1 MGEWRTNTTLEDLG
15 RWLCEGERICV
26 LTHSRPDGD
35 AIGSTLGVVRLL
47 RRVLERRGG
56 DAQQVRAF
64 YASTL
69 PGWLGDVA
77 HGDEWEEADVE
88 RLIAWDPDRIVI
100 CDTGNW
106 MQLRETA
113 PLLEGRSDRTC
124 IIDHHLSGD
133 PEIAGRIYLEPD
145 SAAACQ
151 AVLHLAEAVLGG
163 TTMPQDVSE
172 ALYIGIA
179 TDTGWFRHSNV
190 DARVMEDAARL
201 LRLGVNHAHLY
212 EVIEQQDPAGR
223 IVLMGRVLSRLELA
237 CGERL
242 AILRVLLSDIR
253 DVGLSPG
260 QTSGLGDAAMHIRTV
275 RVAATLTQTE
285 EQPPVTKVSLRSKEG
300 AGAVDVAQIARA
312 LGGGGHARAAGARVD
327 GEIEAVAA
335 RIVELVGEALG

>member
-1 MGEWRTNTTLEDLG
+1 MGDWRTNTTLRDLG
-15 RWLCEGERICV
+15 RWLCEGERVCV

-47 RRVLERRGG
+47 RPLLERRGG

-69 PGWLGDVA
+69 PHWLADVA
-77 HGDEWEEADVE
+77 HGDEWEEANVE

-100 CDTGNW
+100 CDTGSW
-106 MQLRETA
+106 MQLREVA
-113 PLLEGRSDRTC
+113 GLLEGRADRTC
-124 IIDHHLSGD
+124 IIDHHLNGD
-133 PEIAGRIYLEPD
+133 AEIAGRIYLETD

-151 AVLHLAEAVLGG
+151 AVLHLGEALLGG
-163 TTMPQDVSE
+163 DEISREVGE
-172 ALYIGIA
+172 ALYVGIA

-190 DARVMEDAARL
+190 DARVLQDAARL
-201 LRLGVNHAHLY
+201 LGLGVSHSHLY

-223 IVLMGRVLSRLELA
+223 IILMGRVLSRLELA
-237 CGERL
+237 CDERL

-260 QTSGLGDAAMHIRTV
+260 QTSGLGDPAMHIRTV

-300 AGAVDVAQIARA
+300 DGAVDVAQVARA
-312 LGGGGHARAAGARVD
+312 LGGGGHARAAGARVA
-327 GEIEAVAA
+327 GEIEEVAA